1 MRLAPPAP
9 MAEQAARIGA
19 EERKVRRSLVTPEGV
34 DLSLRLATG
43 GQRVSAFLLD
53 LLIMIAILILGTVLI
68 WIGAVSFGF
77 SAAQPAAIIWLLG
90 FFLLR
95 NGYFI
100 LQEMGPRAATF
111 GKRATGLRVVSRSG
125 ARLTADAV
133 IARNLMREIEIFLPL
148 SFLGFNAA
156 EGTATGMMTLAGF
169 AWASTFLL
177 FPLFNRDRLR
187 IGDLLAG
194 TWVISA
200 PKRGLGLEL
209 ARGETAAP
217 RSLFTTEQLD
227 AYGVFELQTLEKVL
241 RTGNSDAIDAVAH
254 TIRSKIGSPPF
265 ETNAEFLRAY
275 YEALRAHLER
285 KLLFGKRRRDKFD
298 R

>member
-1 MRLAPPAP
+1 
-9 MAEQAARIGA
+9 MADYAAHALG
-19 EERKVRRSLVTPEGV
+19 EEKQIRRSLVTPEGV
-34 DLSLRLATG
+34 DLSLRLATA
-43 GQRVSAFLLD
+43 GQRISAFLLD
-53 LLIMIAILILGTVLI
+53 LVIMLAILIGGTLLILLG
-68 WIGAVSFGF
+68 AFSFGF
-77 SAAQPAAIIWLLG
+77 SAAQPAAVIWLLG

-111 GKRATGLRVVSRSG
+111 GKRATGLRVVSQNG
-125 ARLTADAV
+125 GRLTADAV

-156 EGTATGMMTLAGF
+156 EGTATGMMALIGF
-169 AWASTFLL
+169 GWASIFLF

-200 PKRGLGLEL
+200 PRRQLGFDL
-209 ARGETAAP
+209 ARAGGGKAP
-217 RSLFTTEQLD
+217 SLFSAEQLD